1 MCKCTLF
8 SSLFLRWRVNWN
20 RVREELV
27 KTLGHGSVNLEQLK
41 LFGSAMTNEELIYFE
56 IGLLFSEEYWWEE
69 YRRKTNYEQESN

>member
-1 MCKCTLF
+1 M
-8 SSLFLRWRVNWN
+8 
-20 RVREELV
+20 